1 MNNKVTLVIAAYK
14 EDLSWLDNITNE
26 DINIVIINKGDITS
40 HPKAEVHTIKNLGV
54 CDHSFLYYISNN
66 YNSLY
71 DYTIFIQANPFDHY
85 SKTVEFIN
93 NKEYLNGFYP
103 LADQSIHIPRGEG
116 TTLFVEGILDFE
128 FKGVHF
134 PCGAQYSV
142 PKENILS
149 KPKYFWD
156 DLLNIMPWEEDWFI
170 PYFMERCWIFI
181 YDPNIKI
188 NFNYLET
195 PYFANSKK

>member
-1 MNNKVTLVIAAYK
+1 MSKVTLVIAAYK
-14 EDLSWLDNITNE
+14 EDLSWLDNISNDE
-26 DINIVIINKGDITS
+26 VNIVIVNKGDITS
-40 HPKAEVHTIKNLGV
+40 HSRATVYTTKNIGV

-66 YNSLY
+66 YDSLS

-85 SKTVEFIN
+85 SKMIEFIN
-93 NKEYLNGFYP
+93 NKGYLNGFFP
-103 LADQSIHIPRGEG
+103 LADQTIYIAPGEG
-116 TTLFVEGILDFE
+116 TGFFIENILDFK
-128 FKGVHF
+128 FPGVNF

-149 KPKYFWD
+149 KPKHFWD
-156 DLLNIMPWEEDWFI
+156 DLLNVMIWEDDWFI

-181 YDPNIKI
+181 YDTNIKI
-188 NFNYLET
+188 NEDYLNT